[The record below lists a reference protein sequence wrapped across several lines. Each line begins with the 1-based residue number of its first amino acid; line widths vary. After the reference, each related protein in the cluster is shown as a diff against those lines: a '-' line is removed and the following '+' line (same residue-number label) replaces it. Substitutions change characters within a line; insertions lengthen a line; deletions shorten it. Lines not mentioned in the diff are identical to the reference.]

1 MFGPL
6 RSCMYPRIFRST
18 NVRKAT
24 ASRTGTI
31 SEMMLTMNM
40 LLGRGFEPL
49 VIKV

>member
-24 ASRTGTI
+24 ASRIGTI
-31 SEMMLTMNM
+31 SEMMLIMNM

-49 VIKV
+49 RIKV